1 MSLQLP
7 PTYLL
12 STHLAPDDLHAL
24 EDQIPSLTW
33 NIHEAELVLGK
44 ISRRERALFELRR
57 LNLRTEEVPSVPPG
71 KEEGAEEGDGEPSRK
86 RRRISL
92 DRGDVPLDVSHS
104 KSGAVVPSSSE
115 TVSVLKLSWFEDSLA
130 AGALLPESDYLLYT
144 GKKLPPAAAVADT
157 SSHKQPKIEPGTPT
171 KIIRSGLRQAA
182 HRTSPAHAAPKLV
195 RETTAEHSIPLP
207 PIPDFLQTTYSCQR
221 PTPVNPPNG
230 AFIEALKAVRTL
242 RILQGDQVG
251 VRAYS
256 SSIASLAAYPFA
268 LQTPGGRLCLSPK
281 ALYIYTVC

>member
-57 LNLRTEEVPSVPPG
+57 LNLRTEELPSEPPG
-71 KEEGAEEGDGEPSRK
+71 KDDGAEEGDGEPSRK

-92 DRGDVPLDVSHS
+92 DRGGVLLDDSHS
-104 KSGAVVPSSSE
+104 RGGAVVSSSSE
-115 TVSVLKLSWFEDSLA
+115 TVRVLKLSWFEDSLA
-130 AGALLPESDYLLYT
+130 AGALLPENDYLLYT
-144 GKKLPPAAAVADT
+144 GKKLPLEAADT
-157 SSHKQPKIEPGTPT
+157 SSQEHARVGPGTPT
-171 KIIRSGLRQAA
+171 KIVRSSSLGQAA
-182 HRTSPAHAAPKLV
+182 HRASPAQPPPKLV
-195 RETTAEHSIPLP
+195 RETTSEHSTPLP
-207 PIPDFLQTTYSCQR
+207 PVPDFLQTTYSCQR

-230 AFIEALKAVRTL
+230 DFVEELKAVRTL

-268 LQTPGGRLCLSPK
+268 LQTPGGKGLCVPLSYS
-281 ALYIYTVC
+281 LRYTAC